1 MFSDDKI
8 KAFVKVYMQ
17 GQAKI
22 KLAEGYDFHQEFA
35 NELGIS
41 RQDAKVLFHKI
52 NYSLDYS
59 VVNSMK

>member
-1 MFSDDKI
+1 MFGKNQI

-17 GQAKI
+17 ERAEI

-35 NELGIS
+35 NELGVS
-41 RQDAKVLFHKI
+41 RQDAKVLFHKM